1 MKNNQFKQL
10 NKIIKPRKSH
20 AGFTLIELLSGL
32 IMSTIVVAGL
42 SFGLYQLTKITRDE
56 GNKIKARNEIL
67 RAREFVADE
76 LRRAQSV
83 EVGDSAGNLTNLAT
97 VAPSYAVPSGGTPR
111 LALEIPG
118 VDERIIYSVAPPP
131 TGSSWDGPLV
141 IYRWGPPFDANGEYT
156 NANNVGAWQSRA
168 LIDNVD
174 DSDQTVICNGNNNT
188 YKGFFACAIDE
199 DADGFAITAQL
210 YFTSDIEIAN
220 GDNTKYEANTQVVAR
235 ARTRNT
241 NAAEEAEGSPL
252 SFRTL
257 AAKYS
262 YGIMGFECGGEGA
275 WTMRTDFINDPNL
288 DSGTSYTP
296 KTWIH
301 DPDRQAQPISINT
314 DHKLTITSVPFRPP
328 SDSCDSPL
336 GTSGILSR
344 GNKNDASPTVDEST
358 TTHQKLGDGSIWT
371 PIPGVVSSDF
381 TIDFSRD
388 NGTDDNGTDIIKGDP
403 TTFNGDN
410 ESGTYNNPNI
420 PGVDHV
426 KVYKNDS
433 VIEYLPGYDDD
444 PDPGTPSGE
453 QSLADFLVEKG
464 YAELSSGEYK
474 IINLEEN
481 ERIIAVEIGQLQ
493 EDGTSL
499 ITLPDGDPN
508 PGFDLQDNVF
518 ILSTDKFKQK
528 FPDDA
533 F

>member
-42 SFGLYQLTKITRDE
+42 GFGLYQLTKITRDE
-56 GNKIKARNEIL
+56 GNKIKARKEIL
-67 RAREFVADE
+67 RAREFIADE
-76 LRRAQSV
+76 LRRAQRIEDIDDPSFTSPTGSV
-83 EVGDSAGNLTNLAT
+83 AKEDI
-97 VAPSYAVPSGGTPR
+97 R
-111 LALEIPG
+111 LALMMPEFTDPI
-118 VDERIIYSVAPPP
+118 VYSVVPANS
-131 TGSSWDGPLV
+131 TWKKDSLV
-141 IYRWGPPFDANGEYT
+141 IYRWGPPFNQDGTYGTGTWSNK
-156 NANNVGAWQSRA
+156 A
-168 LIDNVD
+168 LVDGLDN
-174 DSDQTVICNGNNNT
+174 SDQDLPESCNGIT
-188 YKGFFACAIDE
+188 KYKGFYACRINDK
-199 DADGFAITAQL
+199 TAQL

-328 SDSCDSPL
+328 LDSCDSPL

-358 TTHQKLGDGSIWT
+358 TTHQKLGDGSTWT

-381 TIDFSRD
+381 TIDFSR
-388 NGTDDNGTDIIKGDP
+388 DNGTDIIKGDP

-426 KVYKNDS
+426 KVYKNNS
-433 VIEYLPGYDDD
+433 EITYIAGYDDD
-444 PDPGTPSGE
+444 PDDGIDGE
-453 QSLADFLVEKG
+453 QSLANFLVDKG
-464 YAELSSGEYK
+464 YAEEYSPGQFR

-481 ERIIAVEIGQLQ
+481 ERIIAVEIGQVQ